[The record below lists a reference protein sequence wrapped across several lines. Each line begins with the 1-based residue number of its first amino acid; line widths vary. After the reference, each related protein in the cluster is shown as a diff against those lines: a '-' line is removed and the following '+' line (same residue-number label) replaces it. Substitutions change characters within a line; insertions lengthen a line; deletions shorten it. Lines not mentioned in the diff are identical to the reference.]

1 MTSKTP
7 DTQRLWEN
15 VKVKID
21 EYVEKVPMADEQI
34 TKVAKKF
41 NTDKAVIVLGFFGVI
56 FLGMLFMGSGDF
68 AV

>member
-1 MTSKTP
+1 MTSKAP